1 MRNHLELVMGH
12 GANVME
18 RWKPGRTFDFLIIPE
33 VKGEEDCTKK
43 KCYSF
48 NVIHIGQRVTFE
60 CPSPPYPFN
69 KTPQKR
75 VSVKNVFVD
84 EGWGGV

>member
-43 KCYSF
+43 KMLF
-48 NVIHIGQRVTFE
+48 IQRDTHWTKSYFRM
-60 CPSPPYPFN
+60 PLPPIPL
-69 KTPQKR
+69 
-75 VSVKNVFVD
+75 
-84 EGWGGV
+84 